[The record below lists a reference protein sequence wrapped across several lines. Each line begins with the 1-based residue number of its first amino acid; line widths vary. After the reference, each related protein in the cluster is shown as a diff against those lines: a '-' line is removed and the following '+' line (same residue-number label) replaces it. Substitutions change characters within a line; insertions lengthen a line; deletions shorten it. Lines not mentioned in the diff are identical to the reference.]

1 MPDTEKQQNRTG
13 AVRKILR
20 FLSGMP
26 FSFALLVIIL
36 AACAAGS
43 IIPQGKTLSYYF
55 ETYGASKGGLV
66 VGLKL
71 NDVFHSVWFLVL
83 AGLLCLNLILC
94 SVSRFGKVLAA
105 FRKTKNFG
113 IWGSW
118 LTHLGL
124 LLLIV
129 SFTAGQFLAK
139 EEVVYG
145 IAGSTQPLG
154 RTGLLLTIDSFNV
167 SLRDDYTV
175 EQYTAG
181 LTVTDAQGRTLS
193 GKASVNHPLDAFGYS
208 FYQDS
213 MGWASWVDILK
224 DGQPVKTDLI
234 CTGEYTTPDELPA
247 LALYFNKFYP
257 DFGLDDNGY
266 FTTKTPLLNAPHCLY
281 GIYYDGSLISM
292 NITEPGAPI
301 DVHGYTF
308 VMRDP
313 TEYTLIVART
323 DPAAPA
329 AGVSALIL
337 IAGLVLAFYVRPW
350 EEKRRK
356 ENGSA
361 PDKD

>member
-13 AVRKILR
+13 IVRKCLH

-55 ETYGASKGGLV
+55 ETYGTSKGGLI

-71 NDVFHSVWFLVL
+71 NDVFHSVWFLL
-83 AGLLCLNLILC
+83 MAGLLCLNLILC
-94 SVSRFGKVLAA
+94 SVSRFGAILA
-105 FRKTKNFG
+105 RWKKEKSFG
-113 IWGSW
+113 VWGSW

-129 SFTAGQFLAK
+129 SFTAGQFLAR
-139 EEVVYG
+139 EEVIYG

-154 RTGLLLTIDSFNV
+154 RTGLSVTIDSFDV
-167 SLRDDYTV
+167 ALRDDYTV
-175 EQYTAG
+175 EQYTAALSISDG
-181 LTVTDAQGRTLS
+181 KTVRS
-193 GKASVNHPLDAFGYS
+193 GTASVNHPFDAFGYS

-213 MGWASWVDILK
+213 MGWASYVDILK

-257 DFGLDDNGY
+257 DFARAEDGSFISN
-266 FTTKTPLLNAPHCLY
+266 TPLPNNPRCLY
-281 GIYYDGSLISM
+281 GIFYDGSLIAM
-292 NITEPGAPI
+292 NITAPGEPI
-301 DVHGYTF
+301 EVHGYTF
-308 VMRDP
+308 IMRDQV
-313 TEYTLIVART
+313 EYTLIVARN

-329 AGVSALIL
+329 AAASALIL
-337 IAGLVLAFYVRPW
+337 VAGLVLAFYVRPW

-356 ENGSA
+356 ENGSG
-361 PDKD
+361 PDSN